1 MPRPASKEAKVRLN
15 LEIPE
20 RVRERLV
27 RVQEL
32 SEADSLTEVIR
43 RALSVYD
50 ALLTTVRETGAK
62 VVLRDPDGTEQE
74 LFLP

>member
-1 MPRPASKEAKVRLN
+1 MPRPASKDAKSRLN

-27 RVQEL
+27 RVQDL
-32 SEADSLTEVIR
+32 SGATSITEAIIR
-43 RALSVYD
+43 SLSVYD

-62 VVLRDPDGTEQE
+62 VVVRNPDGTEQE
-74 LFLP
+74 LFLL